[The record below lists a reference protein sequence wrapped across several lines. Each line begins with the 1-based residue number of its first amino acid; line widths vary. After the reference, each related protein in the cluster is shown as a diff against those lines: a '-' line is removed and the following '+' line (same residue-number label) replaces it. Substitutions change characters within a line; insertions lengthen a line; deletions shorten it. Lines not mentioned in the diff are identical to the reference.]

1 MALTRLG
8 PNQSLN
14 LASNVTG
21 TLPTANGGT
30 GATSFSPGKILQVTQ
45 STFTTKFQQTIN
57 GSSPQ
62 TLNNGSSDIGVSITP
77 TSSSNKVLVTFNLGR
92 ITAHNSSD
100 GYGLAFALQR
110 GGTPI
115 TGAVNT
121 DGGNTPPYT
130 WFAGSDSLTYDTEG
144 VSFSYLDSP
153 SSTSS
158 QTYTLKTISHTNSN
172 YVITINGYRDSATQT
187 YNGYM
192 AGAITMVQAMEV
204 AA

>member
-1 MALTRLG
+1 MPLIKL
-8 PNQSLN
+8 QSEGLN
-14 LASNVTG
+14 LADNFAFTG
-21 TLPTANGGT
+21 TIT
-30 GATSFSPGKILQVTQ
+30 GAGGGKLLQLVQ

-77 TSSSNKVLVTFNLGR
+77 ASSSNKVLVTFNLGR
-92 ITAHNSSD
+92 ITSHNSSD
-100 GYGLAFALQR
+100 GYGLAFAIQR

-172 YVITINGYRDSATQT
+172 YVITINGYRDSTTQT

>member
-1 MALTRLG
+1 MPLIKL
-8 PNQSLN
+8 QSEGLN
-14 LASNVTG
+14 LADNFAFTG
-21 TLPTANGGT
+21 TIT
-30 GATSFSPGKILQVTQ
+30 GAGGGKLLQLVQ

-77 TSSSNKVLVTFNLGR
+77 ASSSNKVLVTFNLGR
-92 ITAHNSSD
+92 ITSHNSSD

-192 AGAITMVQAMEV
+192 AGAITMVQAMEIS
-204 AA
+204 A

>member
-1 MALTRLG
+1 MALTRLI
-8 PNQSLN
+8 NQSLT
-14 LASNVTG
+14 SVTA
-21 TLPTANGGT
+21 LPAAIPT
-30 GATSFSPGKILQVTQ
+30 GKILQFVQ

-77 TSSSNKVLVTFNLGR
+77 ASSSNKVLVTFNLGR

>member
-1 MALTRLG
+1 MPLIKL
-8 PNQSLN
+8 QSEGLN
-14 LASNVTG
+14 LADNFAFTG
-21 TLPTANGGT
+21 TIT
-30 GATSFSPGKILQVTQ
+30 GAGGGKLLQLVQ

-77 TSSSNKVLVTFNLGR
+77 ASSSNKVLVTFNLGR
-92 ITAHNSSD
+92 ITSHNSSD

>member
-1 MALTRLG
+1 MAIITL
-8 PNQSLN
+8 NNNSL
-14 LASNVTG
+14 SSVTS
-21 TLPTANGGT
+21 LPAAIPT
-30 GATSFSPGKILQVTQ
+30 GKVLQVVQ

-77 TSSSNKVLVTFNLGR
+77 ASSSNKVLVTFNLGR

>member
-1 MALTRLG
+1 MPLIKL
-8 PNQSLN
+8 QSEGLN
-14 LASNVTG
+14 LADNFAFTG
-21 TLPTANGGT
+21 TIT
-30 GATSFSPGKILQVTQ
+30 GAGGGKLLQLVQ

-62 TLNNGSSDIGVSITP
+62 TLNNGASDIGVSITP
-77 TSSSNKVLVTFNLGR
+77 ASSSNKVLVTFNLGR
-92 ITAHNSSD
+92 ITSHNSSD

-144 VSFSYLDSP
+144 LSFSYLDSP

-158 QTYTLKTISHTNSN
+158 QTYTLKTLTHSNSN
-172 YVITINGYRDSATQT
+172 FVVTINGYHSSTTQT

-192 AGAITMVQAMEV
+192 AGAITMVQAMEIS
-204 AA
+204 A

>member
-1 MALTRLG
+1 MPLIKL
-8 PNQSLN
+8 QSEGLN
-14 LASNVTG
+14 LADNFAFTG
-21 TLPTANGGT
+21 TIT
-30 GATSFSPGKILQVTQ
+30 GAGGGKLLQLVQ
-45 STFTTKFQQTIN
+45 STFTTKFQQTRN

-77 TSSSNKVLVTFNLGR
+77 ASSSNKVLVTFNLGR
-92 ITAHNSSD
+92 ITSHNSSD

-144 VSFSYLDSP
+144 LSFSYLDSP

-158 QTYTLKTISHTNSN
+158 QTYTLKTLTHSNSN
-172 YVITINGYRDSATQT
+172 FVVTINGYHSSTTQT

-192 AGAITMVQAMEV
+192 AGAITMVQAMEIS
-204 AA
+204 A

>member
-1 MALTRLG
+1 MALIKLN
-8 PNQSLN
+8 NQSIS
-14 LASNVTG
+14 AITA
-21 TLPTANGGT
+21 LPTGVG
-30 GATSFSPGKILQVTQ
+30 GKILQVTQ

-77 TSSSNKVLVTFNLGR
+77 ASSSNKVLVTFNLGR
-92 ITAHNSSD
+92 ITAHNSSSA
-100 GYGLAFALQR
+100 YGLAFAIQR

-121 DGGNTPPYT
+121 DGGNTAPYT
-130 WFAGSDSLTYDTEG
+130 WYAGSNTLSYDTEG
-144 VSFSYLDSP
+144 LSFSYLDSP

-172 YVITINGYRDSATQT
+172 YVITINGWYSSPTQT
-187 YNGYM
+187 YNGYQ

>member
-1 MALTRLG
+1 MSIIKPNNNTLSAITAL
-8 PNQSLN
+8 P
-14 LASNVTG
+14 AAIPTG
-21 TLPTANGGT
+21 
-30 GATSFSPGKILQVTQ
+30 KVLQFVQ

-77 TSSSNKVLVTFNLGR
+77 ASSSNKVLVTFNLGR

>member
-1 MALTRLG
+1 MPLIKL
-8 PNQSLN
+8 QSEGLN
-14 LASNVTG
+14 LADNFAFTG
-21 TLPTANGGT
+21 TIT
-30 GATSFSPGKILQVTQ
+30 GAGGGKLLQLVQ

-77 TSSSNKVLVTFNLGR
+77 ASSSNKVLVTFNLGR

-100 GYGLAFALQR
+100 GYGLAFAIQR

-130 WFAGSDSLTYDTEG
+130 WFAGADSLTYDTEG

-158 QTYTLKTISHTNSN
+158 QTYTLKTLTHSNSN
-172 YVITINGYRDSATQT
+172 FVVTINGYRDSTTQT

>member
-1 MALTRLG
+1 MALTRLI
-8 PNQSLN
+8 NQSLT
-14 LASNVTG
+14 SVTA
-21 TLPTANGGT
+21 LPAAIPT
-30 GATSFSPGKILQVTQ
+30 GKVLQVVQ

-77 TSSSNKVLVTFNLGR
+77 ASSSNKVLVTFNLGR
-92 ITAHNSSD
+92 ITSHNSSD